1 MYKFVTIL
9 LLHYGADCTIMDN
22 TVYRTTEKEK
32 NMAEVKEREEL
43 SQAQGTETAAVQA
56 AESAPAKVPLKE
68 KWKAMPRKKRRK
80 IVRLV
85 ILLLVLAVIGGIL
98 YKVLGGKQEGE
109 SEIITDVVQY
119 GSITS
124 IVDGSG
130 LAKAKSSETITLTT
144 AGTVLDV
151 LVAEGDMV
159 TAGTPLFT
167 IDSPAAETAVQKAR
181 SNLEGYQKQLNQAEK
196 DIAGLNLSALYPG
209 KLLETVTLNP
219 GDSITKG
226 QKVAVLADDTR
237 LRLTQYYSY
246 AYAGEL
252 YAGQTVDV
260 SVPALMSTIPGRI
273 EAVHMVSRIT
283 AEGSKLFSAEII
295 LENEGA
301 LTAEMAASATV
312 NVGGETVYPY
322 EPGKL
327 EYYRT
332 GDLNSTVSGTVISS
346 GLVDYLQG
354 SAGQV
359 LVVIDGEESES
370 ELFTIQ
376 QNLETAREELE
387 TAEKNLANCKAVAPI
402 DGMVIGLTVQPGAE
416 IAANTTIVTISD
428 TSTITVSA
436 NVDERNIS
444 YIKPGMMVDLN
455 QWGNPAMGI
464 VETVSMSSTV
474 NNGVA
479 TYPVTISADNSE
491 GTIQVNSY
499 LDYSLTA
506 SENDNCLILP
516 LQCVRTVSTEEG
528 ETLQVVYVSGSKPD
542 NAVENVMVDE
552 QIPEGYWAVPVE
564 IGISD
569 NYNVEIR
576 SGVEEGTEVFTQ
588 MQSMYGW

>member
-1 MYKFVTIL
+1 
-9 LLHYGADCTIMDN
+9 
-22 TVYRTTEKEK
+22 
-32 NMAEVKEREEL
+32 MAEVKEREEL
-43 SQAQGTETAAVQA
+43 SQAQGTETAAVQEA
-56 AESAPAKVPLKE
+56 GSAPAKVPLRE

-85 ILLLVLAVIGGIL
+85 ILLLVLAIIGGVL
-98 YKVLGGKQEGE
+98 YKVLGGKKEGE

-144 AGTVLDV
+144 AGTVMDV
-151 LVAEGDMV
+151 LVAEGDIV

-181 SNLEGYQKQLNQAEK
+181 SNLEGYQKQLSQAEK

-219 GDSITKG
+219 GDTITKG

-295 LENEGA
+295 LDNEGA

-312 NVGGETVYPY
+312 NVNGETVYPY
-322 EPGKL
+322 EPGEL

-346 GLVDYLQG
+346 GLVDYLQV

-376 QNLETAREELE
+376 QNLETAQEELE

-402 DGMVIGLTVQPGAE
+402 DGMVIGLTIQPGTE

-428 TSTITVSA
+428 TSSIIVSA

-528 ETLQVVYVSGSKPD
+528 ETLQVVYISGSKPD
-542 NAVENVMVDE
+542 NAVENIMVDE